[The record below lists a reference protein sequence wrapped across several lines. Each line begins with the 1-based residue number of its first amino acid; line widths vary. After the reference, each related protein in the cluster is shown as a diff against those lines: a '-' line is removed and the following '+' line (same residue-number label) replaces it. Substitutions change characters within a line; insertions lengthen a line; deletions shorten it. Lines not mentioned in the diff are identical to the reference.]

1 MAQDGPHARWRLQFI
16 LTAAIWGSSFV
27 YIKVLG
33 RHWAAVW
40 VAFGRVTVGAITL
53 ALLMVLRSERLP
65 TDRKLWLHCLVASA
79 LFNAAPFTL
88 FAFGEQHTSSIVAG
102 LWNATTPL
110 WVLVILVAGF
120 PEERPTRGRLVGIS
134 VGFVGALVLLGPWR
148 SLGSGALLG
157 QLACAGAALCY
168 GLGFPYTRRYL
179 AGRPE
184 SGVVLSTCQLTCAVV
199 VLAPFLLLARSP
211 TTGIGLDGW
220 GSLLALGALGSG
232 VAYALNYAVVR
243 ARGSAVA
250 STVTYLIP
258 VFSTVLGVVVLGE
271 TLHWNQPVGALVLL
285 AGIAIS
291 EGRLISVWRAT
302 SYSAGSVPGQAQSSG
317 GVLAASR
324 SPSPSTSPSPR
335 SSSVCGGG

>member
-1 MAQDGPHARWRLQFI
+1 MNQDRKHSRWRLQFI

-33 RHWAAVW
+33 RHWSAVW
-40 VAFGRVTVGAITL
+40 VAFGRMTVGAITL
-53 ALLMVLRSERLP
+53 ALLVALRRERYP
-65 TDRKLWLHCLVASA
+65 TDRRLWLHCGVAA
-79 LFNAAPFTL
+79 VLFNAAPWTL

-110 WVLVILVAGF
+110 WVVVILLAAF
-120 PEERPTRGRLVGIS
+120 PEERPTRDRVVGIG
-134 VGFVGALVLLGPWR
+134 VGFLGALVLLGPWR
-148 SLGSGALLG
+148 SLGGVLVG
-157 QLACAGAALCY
+157 QLACAAAAACY

-179 AGRPE
+179 AGRRE
-184 SGVVLSTCQLTCAVV
+184 SGVVLSACQLACAVV
-199 VLAPFLLLARSP
+199 VLAPFLALTRSP
-211 TTGIGLDGW
+211 ATEIGVEGW

-271 TLHWNQPVGALVLL
+271 ALHWNEPVGAAVLL
-285 AGIAIS
+285 LGIAIS
-291 EGRLISVWRAT
+291 EGRLAATWRAT
-302 SYSAGSVPGQAQSSG
+302 ART
-317 GVLAASR
+317 R
-324 SPSPSTSPSPR
+324 SWPSPLPSFEASER
-335 SSSVCGGG
+335 GGTRRR